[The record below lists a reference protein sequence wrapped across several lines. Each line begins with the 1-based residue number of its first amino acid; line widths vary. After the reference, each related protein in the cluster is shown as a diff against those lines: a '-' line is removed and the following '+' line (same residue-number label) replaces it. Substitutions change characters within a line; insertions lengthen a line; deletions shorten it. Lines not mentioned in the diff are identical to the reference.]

1 MVVIRVYVLHIC
13 TYIQLLPCI
22 PYICTVH
29 VYRHVL
35 YVHTA
40 HTYVRMYVWTC
51 GVIQIYWIE
60 KFHLRIFIHPS
71 ALVGLMHCNIYDNMY
86 VCCIDYFLFFVHIF
100 SSPIVPRRGMS
111 DNSAMFWSP
120 SPSRVKRPKEPI
132 TSALSGSIPKVHIP
146 AFDVKANYSSDVV
159 KGLGDETTSM
169 DSFTESQLREG
180 KLMISVSVESLEK
193 EVVLTPSLPLFVEQ
207 VVQPISYTLD
217 LSSQQ
222 NVSVDADSS
231 EDHSD
236 TSSITIA
243 ETSSFPIHVFIH
255 FHLKPSTIV
264 LSCEPVS
271 RVHCKIGIPDVHVA
285 CSFSLF
291 TVKENDSSLS
301 SESSGLDPQ
310 ISTLNDLS
318 VTGCLS
324 AFSISVISPQAAS
337 SVFQKLQKTG
347 ATKGPRFVFSLKLGL
362 ASIHLSRKTLVAETN
377 GVVHDKQYIS
387 SESTLLCVCEC
398 LCFYSLVTPS
408 YVVAADVASVL
419 LGFDIRQL
427 NNATA
432 FRKCWY
438 KKSITESILFGQGSS
453 RSTDEVKSGIS
464 DVCIYLCST
473 GLFLPTFA
481 CVHLSCLPGLLLPVS
496 VCTCIHLDCHCVDK
510 ILSDSSL
517 IWLCWFVFTIVLTWL
532 PMGVYWLLNI
542 CKHSQTDLLLGMTRQ
557 TPNQTKLL

>member
-1 MVVIRVYVLHIC
+1 M
-13 TYIQLLPCI
+13 
-22 PYICTVH
+22 
-29 VYRHVL
+29 
-35 YVHTA
+35 
-40 HTYVRMYVWTC
+40 
-51 GVIQIYWIE
+51 YWIE
-60 KFHLRIFIHPS
+60 RETLLIFIHPS
-71 ALVGLMHCNIYDNMY
+71 ALVSFIHCSIFDIMC
-86 VCCIDYFLFFVHIF
+86 VCCIDCLLFFVYIF
-100 SSPIVPRRGMS
+100 SSPVIPRRGMS
-111 DNSAMFWSP
+111 DNSALFWSP

-132 TSALSGSIPKVHIP
+132 TSTLSGSIPKVHIP

-207 VVQPISYTLD
+207 VVQPISSTLD

-222 NVSVDADSS
+222 NVSVDPHSS

-255 FHLKPSTIV
+255 FHLKPSTII

-301 SESSGLDPQ
+301 SGLDPQ

-324 AFSISVISPQAAS
+324 AFSISVISPQATS
-337 SVFQKLQKTG
+337 GVFQKLQKTG

-387 SESTLLCVCEC
+387 SKNALLCVCQY
-398 LCFYSLVTPS
+398 LSVVFIFLITPS

-438 KKSITESILFGQGSS
+438 KKGITESILFGQGSS
-453 RSTDEVKSGIS
+453 RSTDEVKSGICVICVYLPVFNPCLPVFTQVPCLS
-464 DVCIYLCST
+464 CYYLC
-473 GLFLPTFA
+473 
-481 CVHLSCLPGLLLPVS
+481 LSVP
-496 VCTCIHLDCHCVDK
+496 
-510 ILSDSSL
+510 
-517 IWLCWFVFTIVLTWL
+517 VFTWIVTVL
-532 PMGVYWLLNI
+532 I
-542 CKHSQTDLLLGMTRQ
+542 K
-557 TPNQTKLL
+557 